1 MKPYRV
7 GTLVRGTGGYLWMI
21 MEHTMQRTLSVGGIE
36 CCRIMRLKDSFAR
49 SVSKNLLRQDYK
61 IVSEA

>member
-1 MKPYRV
+1 
-7 GTLVRGTGGYLWMI
+7 
-21 MEHTMQRTLSVGGIE
+21 
-36 CCRIMRLKDSFAR
+36 MRLKDSFAR